1 MKNMYEIIFDLGEA
15 ILDLYMRTEF
25 PSTSLLDLAKFFVVV
40 YSKTFFEIKWWP
52 NYLNEAKQLLNMIIK
67 VR

>member
-1 MKNMYEIIFDLGEA
+1 MYTLFFDLGEA

-25 PSTSLLDLAKFFVVV
+25 PSTSLQDLARFVVVV

-52 NYLNEAKQLLNMIIK
+52 NYVNGAKHLLNMIIK